1 MTYHPSRRRL
11 LQTALASTALPLI
24 PPRARAA
31 DSATAAPAKTLRAV
45 TRTLDVDGR
54 AATVFGVIGPDGKS
68 GITLAPNQRFRVDLL
83 NQAATKTIIHWHGQ
97 LPPWVQDGFPWME
110 TPPIAPGATQAYDY
124 AAIPGTFWMHSHQG
138 MQEQAL
144 MTAPLIVHS
153 AADLRADHQEIVLML
168 HDFSFKT
175 PDELMAGLTGQ
186 TLAAVHAQADMI
198 ENLPTNPAWRSA
210 AAHTA
215 SSDGMAGM
223 GGMSGMGDMKMDLN
237 DITYDAFLANDRTL
251 SDPETVPVARNARV
265 RLRIINGSSSSQ
277 FWVGFGGLTAT
288 VIAADGHAVQPV
300 KARRIP
306 ISMAQRFDVLLD
318 IPPGHAVPVLATLE
332 GSRRRTGIIL
342 VSPGATVG
350 RIGDAAQPA
359 PAVDLSLETRLSAVH
374 GLAPRRADL
383 SRRIDLAGA
392 MKPYAWSLNADYWPQ
407 VTPLMLTK
415 HQRVEITLVNHSM
428 MAHPMHLHGHSF
440 QVVAIN
446 DKPLNGARRD
456 TVVVPSMGSIRIAF
470 DADNPGRWAFHCHNL
485 YHMMSGMMTEF
496 RYHGTAV

>member
-1 MTYHPSRRRL
+1 
-11 LQTALASTALPLI
+11 
-24 PPRARAA
+24 
-31 DSATAAPAKTLRAV
+31 
-45 TRTLDVDGR
+45 
-54 AATVFGVIGPDGKS
+54 
-68 GITLAPNQRFRVDLL
+68 
-83 NQAATKTIIHWHGQ
+83 
-97 LPPWVQDGFPWME
+97 
-110 TPPIAPGATQAYDY
+110 
-124 AAIPGTFWMHSHQG
+124 